1 MNRTLFALAA
11 LAALSAAPA
20 AFAQDLPKSS
30 AELEKMLGLTPEQKK
45 RIAAID
51 GKYNP
56 KAKGIADKY
65 TPQFQAMQKQMVE
78 LQKRYL
84 SELKPVLD
92 QRGKEVEAVLT
103 PQQREQVKKLDS
115 QLKQRMSAA
124 QKPPAGGAPR

>member
-1 MNRTLFALAA
+1 MNRSLITLAA

-20 AFAQDLPKSS
+20 AFAQELPKSS

-45 RIAAID
+45 RIAAVD
-51 GKYNP
+51 AKYNP
-56 KAKGIADKY
+56 KAKVIADKY
-65 TPQFQAMQKQMVE
+65 SPQFQSMQKQMVA

-84 SELKPVLD
+84 TELKPVLD

-115 QLKQRMSAA
+115 QLKQRAA
-124 QKPPAGGAPR
+124 TPPRK